1 MAIGRK
7 ELHDLVEEL
16 PRSETSAA
24 HRYLKYLRDNGED
37 LERARLLDAINE
49 GLSDIEQG
57 RFVEDADLD
66 KEFGSVEGA

>member
-1 MAIGRK
+1 MAISRK
-7 ELHDLVEEL
+7 ELHNLVEEL

-24 HRYLKYLRDNGED
+24 HRYLKSLRDNGED